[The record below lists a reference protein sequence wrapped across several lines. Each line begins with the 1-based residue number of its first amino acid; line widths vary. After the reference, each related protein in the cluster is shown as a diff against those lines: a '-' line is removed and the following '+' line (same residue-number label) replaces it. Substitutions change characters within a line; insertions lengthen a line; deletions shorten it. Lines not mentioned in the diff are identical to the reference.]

1 MGDTRSSEERAF
13 YFAYCVR
20 LDAIRLDPRHVACI
34 SSETVTLPDY
44 CLLFNVLE
52 DHDFIFECR
61 GLANIV
67 PTPGASVE
75 GVLYEISTDAIDAL
89 DAYVGV
95 DDLKYYRKPVRVHR
109 QNGCGVSAFTYAAW
123 PDKTAQGLRP
133 HDGYLHQLVQAAKRH
148 GCSQRFL
155 SWLSNQPT
163 CV

>member
-1 MGDTRSSEERAF
+1 MGEMHSGEERAF
-13 YFAYCVR
+13 YFAYSLCMDASRLQSGCVR
-20 LDAIRLDPRHVACI
+20 FH

-52 DHDFIFECR
+52 DHDFIFERR

-75 GVLYEISTDAIDAL
+75 GVLYEVSADAISAL

-95 DDLKYYRKPVRVHR
+95 NELKYYRKPVRVHR
-109 QNGCGVSAFTYAAW
+109 HDGCGVTAFTYAAW
-123 PDKTAQGLRP
+123 PDKTAEGLRP
-133 HDGYLHQLVQAAKRH
+133 HNGYLHQLIEAAKRQ

-155 SWLSNQPT
+155 SWLENQPT